1 MNKPFRVLIYEKPV
15 IVKKKLS
22 AKTVGLPLPYKP
34 QLPTNK
40 LIDTEVE
47 LSKSDLTNHDDQYF
61 NKVSEVFKSLLNYK
75 DLPPCDYEIFIF
87 NENED
92 LYLRYRILVS
102 SNYSFVHVI
111 EWDHNQNPY
120 EIGLL

>member
-1 MNKPFRVLIYEKPV
+1 MNKLFRVLIYEKPV
-15 IVKKKLS
+15 TVKKKLS
-22 AKTVGLPLPYKP
+22 VKTIGLPYKP

-47 LSKSDLTNHDDQYF
+47 LSISDLTNHDDPYF

-75 DLPPCDYEIFIF
+75 ELPSCDYEIFIF
-87 NENED
+87 NESED

-102 SNYSFVHVI
+102 NGYSFIHVI